1 MQPGDIIGG
10 RYRLE
15 KLLGQGGSGAV
26 YRAQH
31 LKLGRA
37 VAVKVMHE
45 PGHEEAFEEE
55 ARLAASLE
63 HPNLARV
70 LDFFEEGQDL
80 VLVTEFIAGRSLDH
94 EAEHPNPEPVVLGWI
109 GQVMDALEYLH
120 SQSPPVIV
128 RDLKPA
134 NLMLSPDGRVRL
146 IDFGISKRLVPG
158 QMTHQLIR
166 GMGTQG
172 FAPLEQYGTSTTD
185 QRSDLYALGATAYN
199 LLTGVVPPDAVD
211 RATRGL
217 PVQDPR
223 PAVSDR
229 TWQWIQK
236 LMGMR
241 PDERP
246 GSIAEARRLLATPA
260 ARPAPGPVAS
270 RPIPPPPA
278 PPGPVTKRKKKIPPS
293 PIEPEWMDDFR

>member
-26 YRAQH
+26 FKAEH

-37 VAVKVMHE
+37 VALKFLHDRGQE
-45 PGHEEAFEEE
+45 AAFEEE

-80 VLVTEFIAGRSLDH
+80 VLVAEFIAGRSLDH
-94 EAEHPNPEPVVLGWI
+94 EAEHPNPEPTVLGWI

-120 SQSPPVIV
+120 GQSPPVIV

-134 NLMLSPDGRVRL
+134 NLMLTPDGRVRV
-146 IDFGISKRLVPG
+146 IDFGISKRLTPG
-158 QMTHQLIR
+158 QVTHQMIR

-172 FAPLEQYGTSTTD
+172 FAPLEQYGTASTD

-211 RATRGL
+211 RATQGAVL
-217 PVQDPR
+217 TDPR

-229 TWQWIQK
+229 VWQWIQK
-236 LMGMR
+236 LMAMR
-241 PDERP
+241 PDGRP
-246 GSIAEARRLLATPA
+246 GSVAEARRLMSTTGKPA
-260 ARPAPGPVAS
+260 A
-270 RPIPPPPA
+270 A
-278 PPGPVTKRKKKIPPS
+278 PPLASPRIPRAPTAQPPSVPPKKKTPPS
-293 PIEPEWMDDFR
+293 APEPEWMDDFR